1 VSAAPQLWVE
11 RESDVLVAG
20 LSGEL
25 DLGNRDFVE
34 EALREAFPSDAS
46 AIVID
51 LTEVS
56 FLDSSA
62 VEMLFALHHDVS
74 TSRRRMGVVVTRD
87 ALIRRSI
94 QIYDSSQVLDLY
106 PTRQEALSAL
116 TRGASAKLT

>member
-1 VSAAPQLWVE
+1 LSAAPQLWVE

-25 DLGNRDFVE
+25 DLGNRNFVE
-34 EALREAFPSDAS
+34 EALREAFPGDAS

-51 LTEVS
+51 LTGVS

-62 VEMLFALHHDVS
+62 VEMLFALHLDIS
-74 TSRRRMGVVVTRD
+74 TSRRRMGLVVARD

-94 QIYDSSQVLDLY
+94 QIYDSSRVLDLY
-106 PTRQEALSAL
+106 QSRQEALSAL
-116 TRGASAKLT
+116 TRGASAKFG